1 MLPGKCNLPPCLQQN
16 QDITIELKEAG
27 RQHLHEL
34 SAELFLVHIHNVILP
49 KLVKDTTNA
58 DPTTKQYKSD
68 LVEICWADMAYHQL
82 V

>member
-1 MLPGKCNLPPCLQQN
+1 VQFASLFATKSRYNN
-16 QDITIELKEAG
+16 RIEGGWETTLT
-27 RQHLHEL
+27 LYEL
-34 SAELFLVHIHNVILP
+34 SVELFLVHIHNVILP

-58 DPTTKQYKSD
+58 DPTTEQYKSD